1 MRATYIA
8 WHSGSGTVGYWV
20 QPVGVR
26 QAPLSWSTNIVY
38 AIPVSQRDGH
48 RTSAFIYTV
57 PASSAAPTVMLP
69 AIPPFAEE
77 ERSTFETGADISE
90 GTLAA

>member
-1 MRATYIA
+1 
-8 WHSGSGTVGYWV
+8 
-20 QPVGVR
+20 
-26 QAPLSWSTNIVY
+26 
-38 AIPVSQRDGH
+38 
-48 RTSAFIYTV
+48 
-57 PASSAAPTVMLP
+57 MLP